1 MYLSHWQWTRGSTST
16 FFETKLHVIFCDQS
30 ESEKAGEGRERELYY
45 WYVRSDERED
55 SVQV

>member
-16 FFETKLHVIFCDQS
+16 FFETKLHVFS
-30 ESEKAGEGRERELYY
+30 ATRVRVRRRVRERELYY